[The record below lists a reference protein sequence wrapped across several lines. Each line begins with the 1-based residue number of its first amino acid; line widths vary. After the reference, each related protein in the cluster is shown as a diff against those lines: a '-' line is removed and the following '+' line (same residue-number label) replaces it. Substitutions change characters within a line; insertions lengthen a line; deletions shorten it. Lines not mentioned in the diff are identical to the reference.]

1 MIVPRDRLAP
11 LLSSGIVALA
21 LLAFPDTAAA
31 HAQLVSSS
39 PGSGELVPVAPAEA
53 RLVFSE
59 PAEPR
64 YTGAD
69 LLDAQGRVVGL
80 GLGELDPAHPRQ
92 LVIRLPTLADGAYS
106 VSWHAVS
113 AADGHETNGFVTF
126 AVGDT
131 PLPPDVGAYDPGSSG
146 DIHGGRSGGT
156 ALAETQGRA
165 GSYLGLMLAL
175 GLALMG
181 WLVVRP
187 AVGSLPPGFVFSQAA
202 ALLVAGLAS
211 GLLALSGA
219 EAFTSL
225 WSDAT
230 GGGDTLGFLLASRTG
245 LMLVSRTLVALGAA
259 VVVFLLAR
267 PRPSWGL
274 AVGFGGAG
282 IGVALTAAGSHAA
295 AFGSVAPILAQ
306 GVHMGAAGVW
316 LAGLVVFAGGLATGA
331 LKRHDLGRLVPRFS
345 ALALVSVA
353 ILSLTGVYNAWLETG
368 ELLPLGTGYAGV
380 LLVKVLLF
388 LAAIVLGALNFL
400 ERPRAPGG
408 AAPVRTARGGRGGVR
423 PGGRRSDGAAGQWF
437 SARRGAAGRDRARSC
452 GRCHGRVRQCRVGS
466 VWRRARHPACTPGP
480 GSVHRAARGR
490 ATGRLCGRAAIA
502 AARSRPGT
510 LHAAPDARAGD
521 GSALRD
527 VRWLPRGGIT
537 MGCDSG
543 GRRSGRHRA
552 RSAEILVR
560 AGRDRYLGRQGDAAG
575 GPGARGRPGAHRA
588 RRARA
593 ELRRRRWA
601 VAADGTCDG
610 AGLIAG
616 RGRHSSD
623 RGASHDSGWA
633 SAMTMPMLTPGLLFG
648 LEAMVLAVVIWLL
661 GPTIRDRWP
670 ALARLI
676 RRVPLAVLLVG
687 VGLVGL
693 TLFGERT
700 PDADRA
706 NPVART
712 VDSIAAGATLY
723 QANCSRA
730 TALTREVA
738 DRSPPRPPSDRRRSS
753 PGTCSATRR
762 ATSSIGSPTAC
773 QVGCR
778 RGLHSSPRRTGGTS

>member
-1 MIVPRDRLAP
+1 MSVPRHRLV
-11 LLSSGIVALA
+11 LLRSGIVALA
-21 LLAFPDTAAA
+21 LLAFPGTTAA

-80 GLGELDPAHPRQ
+80 GLGELDPADPRQ

-146 DIHGGRSGGT
+146 DIHGGHSGGT

-211 GLLALSGA
+211 GLLALSGG
-219 EAFTSL
+219 EAFTSMS
-225 WSDAT
+225 SDAT

-388 LAAIVLGALNFL
+388 LAAIVLGA
-400 ERPRAPGG
+400 
-408 AAPVRTARGGRGGVR
+408 
-423 PGGRRSDGAAGQWF
+423 
-437 SARRGAAGRDRARSC
+437 
-452 GRCHGRVRQCRVGS
+452 
-466 VWRRARHPACTPGP
+466 
-480 GSVHRAARGR
+480 
-490 ATGRLCGRAAIA
+490 
-502 AARSRPGT
+502 
-510 LHAAPDARAGD
+510 
-521 GSALRD
+521 
-527 VRWLPRGGIT
+527 
-537 MGCDSG
+537 
-543 GRRSGRHRA
+543 
-552 RSAEILVR
+552 
-560 AGRDRYLGRQGDAAG
+560 
-575 GPGARGRPGAHRA
+575 
-588 RRARA
+588 
-593 ELRRRRWA
+593 
-601 VAADGTCDG
+601 
-610 AGLIAG
+610 
-616 RGRHSSD
+616 
-623 RGASHDSGWA
+623 
-633 SAMTMPMLTPGLLFG
+633 
-648 LEAMVLAVVIWLL
+648 
-661 GPTIRDRWP
+661 
-670 ALARLI
+670 
-676 RRVPLAVLLVG
+676 
-687 VGLVGL
+687 
-693 TLFGERT
+693 
-700 PDADRA
+700 
-706 NPVART
+706 
-712 VDSIAAGATLY
+712 
-723 QANCSRA
+723 
-730 TALTREVA
+730 
-738 DRSPPRPPSDRRRSS
+738 
-753 PGTCSATRR
+753 
-762 ATSSIGSPTAC
+762 
-773 QVGCR
+773 
-778 RGLHSSPRRTGGTS
+778 